1 MTKTHAETSDGDGI
15 DRIRAAAE
23 AGDPEAQLDLANRF
37 HFGNGVERDP
47 EAAYR
52 WMRGAA
58 EAGIAE
64 AQSKVGY
71 FLTYGLGVPGDPKG
85 ALRWFL
91 KGVRGGYPKAAYN
104 LGDSFWKGRYTTRSP
119 RRAWFFFSKA
129 VELGEESGHYG
140 LSALYY
146 KGLGVPKDKEKA
158 LDHLRR
164 ALRGG
169 SPEAIVE
176 MGRLFRAGD
185 AGPEDLAEAE
195 TRALALHRPGDLHSL
210 DAYFSLRRAGTPD
223 PPPPPGLDAVNAELD
238 RRQAIGRE
246 PDPPEL
252 DDAGLAALREK
263 ADTGDAEASYLV
275 GRVLLRREHSRA
287 PGALAAL
294 LRAADAGHAAAAFQA
309 GTLLYHGWGVPQD
322 VPRALALLESSADAG
337 NADAARF
344 LALAYDGFGGSVP
357 KDPELAMR
365 WWNEA
370 ARLGDRH
377 ACWFVGQLLL
387 EEDATPAGR
396 ARGLELIEYAAEHG
410 SPQACGYVGHLRA
423 RRYRLSADLL
433 EELAFPLLRLGA
445 IRGDYDAARYLATSL
460 RRLGGEERLREAVY
474 WLHDP
479 SRRDAVA
486 ARTLGRFHGLGLGV
500 PRSHATAAAWLAFA
514 AEEGDL
520 EAAEMLARNFLDG
533 SGVPRDPLLAIRL
546 AERAADAGYER
557 AAQLLG
563 RIYEDGLV
571 VPRDDARAAAWY
583 GKGAELGDEYSMYAL
598 ALMLFDG
605 RGVGPDDARAVAWLE
620 RSLEGDDVGGGYLL
634 ALMLFR
640 GRGAR
645 PDPSRARGLFFDVAR
660 RKHLP
665 SLFTTLEDEAIRF
678 RPPATW
684 SPELLSRIAEL
695 GADPDSLPAA
705 SALDIGLLFWN
716 GDVGLREDE
725 ALAIRLFRASAA
737 KGSALAAA
745 CLSRALQV
753 AGEDE
758 EGMEWLETAARAGLA
773 GAQRHLASRLVETG
787 RATRDDA
794 RVVRLL
800 EAAADQGDASA
811 CAELARL
818 LEESDAP
825 PDARR
830 EERVRALRSCA
841 REAGYP
847 PETTDEE

>member
-52 WMRGAA
+52 WMRRAA
-58 EAGIAE
+58 EAGVAE

-71 FLTYGLGVPGDPKG
+71 FLTCGVGVPADPKG
-85 ALRWFL
+85 AIRWFL
-91 KGVRGGYPKAAYN
+91 KGARGGYAKAAYN

-140 LSALYY
+140 LSALCY

-210 DAYFSLRRAGTPD
+210 DACFSLRRAGTPD
-223 PPPPPGLDAVNAELD
+223 PPVPPGLDAVNAELD

-377 ACWFVGQLLL
+377 ACWFVGKLLL
-387 EEDATPAGR
+387 EEDATPAGP

-410 SPQACGYVGHLRA
+410 FPQACGYLGYLEA
-423 RRYRLSADLL
+423 QESRLDEALL
-433 EELAFPLLRLGA
+433 EERALPLLRLGA
-445 IRGDYDAARYLATSL
+445 IRGDHDAARYLAKSL
-460 RRLGGEERLREAVY
+460 RELGGRGRLQEAVY
-474 WLHDP
+474 WLRE
-479 SRRDAVA
+479 SARRDAA
-486 ARTLGRFHGLGLGV
+486 SARMLGQFYWQGLGV
-500 PRSHATAAAWLAFA
+500 PRSHATGTAWLALA
-514 AEEGDL
+514 REEGDQEAVVLLASAFL
-520 EAAEMLARNFLDG
+520 EGL
-533 SGVPRDPLLAIRL
+533 GVPQDTAAAIHL
-546 AERAADAGYER
+546 AEPAAAAGNGMGAR
-557 AAQLLG
+557 LLG
-563 RIYEDGLV
+563 SIYDDGPGIL
-571 VPRDDARAAAWY
+571 RDGARAVAWFQR
-583 GKGAELGDEYSMYAL
+583 GAELGDPPSMFFL
-598 ALMLFDG
+598 ANILFDG
-605 RGVGPDDARAVAWLE
+605 RGVEPDLARAVEWLARAAE
-620 RSLEGDDVGGGYLL
+620 ADDADAAHLL
-634 ALMLFR
+634 ALMTFR
-640 GRGAR
+640 GEGTP
-645 PDPSRARGLFFDVAR
+645 PDTARARGTFLRAVVAR
-660 RKHLP
+660 HLP
-665 SLFTTLEDEAIRF
+665 SLFTTVEEEALRYRPAAVRPRDLRDAIASMDAKPEALPASSALELGLLYWNADAGLSQDR
-678 RPPATW
+678 RRAA
-684 SPELLSRIAEL
+684 ELLH
-695 GADPDSLPAA
+695 AA
-705 SALDIGLLFWN
+705 A
-716 GDVGLREDE
+716 R
-725 ALAIRLFRASAA
+725 
-737 KGSALAAA
+737 KGNALAAA
-745 CLSRALQV
+745 CLSHVLRRA
-753 AGEDE
+753 GDDE
-758 EGMEWLETAARAGLA
+758 ELEWLEKAARAELP
-773 GAQRHLASRLVETG
+773 GAQRHLAFRLVETG
-787 RATRDDA
+787 NATWGNA
-794 RVVRLL
+794 RVLRLV
-800 EAAADQGDASA
+800 ERAADQGDGPA
-811 CAELARL
+811 CFWLVRL
-818 LEESDAP
+818 LDHADAP
-825 PDARR
+825 ADTRR
-830 EERVRALRSCA
+830 AERILALKRCA
-841 REAGYP
+841 VEGGYP
-847 PETTDEE
+847 PEALNGN